1 MSLESILCDNI
12 GGGGGGGG
20 SFDQSCSPYSAPMV
34 GQTLTPRHH
43 HRDQSIKSHV
53 RLSQRSLPSE
63 INSALAMKTK
73 EHHLDSLKRQYLEE
87 VAEQTYFNFL
97 SDVINLSRSRAS
109 TASSLEEL
117 AMHRV
122 LSERLSSYF
131 TQPNHTTLLRKEMIQ
146 AATMAAT
153 ADRATTSL

>member
-1 MSLESILCDNI
+1 MSLESILCDSS
-12 GGGGGGGG
+12 GGGG
-20 SFDQSCSPYSAPMV
+20 SFDQSCSPSSAPMV
-34 GQTLTPRHH
+34 GQTLTPRHR
-43 HRDQSIKSHV
+43 HRDQSTKSHV